1 MSTASKKSTKVATK
15 VSEPAVTVSV
25 TATEKK
31 DKVAAVSKKAEKVE
45 KVVEKVKVV
54 KAEKVEKA
62 VKAEVE
68 KAVKAEGKKP
78 RAKKEAPA
86 ATDASEEE
94 KAPPAPRVAPT
105 SESVQNEVADL
116 IAGLATAK
124 LNELEN
130 TKAAVKL
137 LKATASRLKH
147 LRNDLTR
154 VLRKT
159 KREHAPKDKS
169 KLSNSGLMKPVSIS
183 KDLAAFMGVD
193 ASTLHSRVSVTNAI
207 CTYIKEKNL
216 QNPKNKREI
225 VPDDSLVKLLHYKAG
240 AQPLTY
246 FYIQQ
251 LIQPHFLKEIS
262 GDLASFMNV
271 SASSLQSSQS
281 VLQSVTSYAN
291 SKGLVHGTEVSLDD
305 KLGKLLGKSGNV
317 PVQALGQ
324 LVKSHFKK

>member
-1 MSTASKKSTKVATK
+1 MSTAASKKSSKVATK
-15 VSEPAVTVSV
+15 VTESPAVTVSV
-25 TATEKK
+25 TASEKK
-31 DKVAAVSKKAEKVE
+31 DKVAKKVEKVEKVE
-45 KVVEKVKVV
+45 KVVEKVKVEKV
-54 KAEKVEKA
+54 KADKTEKV
-62 VKAEVE
+62 VKAD
-68 KAVKAEGKKP
+68 KAEGKKP
-78 RAKKEAPA
+78 REKKEVPVAD
-86 ATDASEEE
+86 ATEE
-94 KAPPAPRVAPT
+94 KQPPAPRVAPT

-116 IAGLATAK
+116 IACLATAK

-130 TKAAVKL
+130 TKSAVKL

-225 VPDDSLVKLLHYKAG
+225 VPDDNLVKLLHYKAG

>member
-1 MSTASKKSTKVATK
+1 MSSASAVKKSTKVAAKETAPVVAPATTTAVK
-15 VSEPAVTVSV
+15 AKKGAAPAV
-25 TATEKK
+25 
-31 DKVAAVSKKAEKVE
+31 AVEVKVE
-45 KVVEKVKVV
+45 KKVVEKKV
-54 KAEKVEKA
+54 VEKA
-62 VKAEVE
+62 PA
-68 KAVKAEGKKP
+68 AEGKKP
-78 RAKKEAPA
+78 RAKKEAAPVA
-86 ATDASEEE
+86 AVEEE
-94 KAPPAPRVAPT
+94 KQPAAPRVPPT

-116 IAGLATAK
+116 ISGLTTAK

-130 TKAAVKL
+130 VKAAVKL

-183 KDLAAFMGVD
+183 KELAAFMGVD

-262 GDLASFMNV
+262 GDLAQFMNV

-281 VLQSVTSYAN
+281 VLQSVTTYAN
-291 SKGLVHGTEVSLDD
+291 SKGLVHGSDVNLDD
-305 KLGKLLGKSGNV
+305 KLGKLLGKSGTV